1 MQATVREMLEKKGAH
16 IEVLHHPPAY
26 SGVAA
31 ARVIGMQPDEVLKAV
46 VLDTHGGHALAVL
59 PASRD
64 IDMHHLRDAVGDAH
78 VHLATEN
85 EILRDLPQ
93 YELGAVPP
101 FGSLTGM
108 TMYVDGEVLA
118 HPSVAFAGGKQTVT
132 LKGPTAEV
140 FAGEAAT
147 VAPLT
152 DRERG
157 AGLSG

>member
-26 SGVAA
+26 SGEVI
-31 ARVIGMQPDEVLKAV
+31 ARVIGIQPDAVLKAI
-46 VLDTHGGHALAVL
+46 VLDTRGGHALAVL

-64 IDMHHLRDAVGDAH
+64 IDMHRLRDAVGDAH
-78 VHLATEN
+78 VHLATEK
-85 EILRDLPQ
+85 EIRRDLPE

-118 HPSVAFAGGKQTVT
+118 HPSVAFAAGKQTET

-140 FAGEAAT
+140 FAGETAT

-152 DRERG
+152 DWERDIDS
-157 AGLSG
+157 AG